1 MEKPNQRKISALPD
15 SNTRKNV
22 ENAHLPSLSE
32 KLVQFDWSVPAHGDS
47 VSSLQYIHEPASIL
61 SASHD
66 HTVRIWGVKGDEKE
80 SGLDLY
86 CKNYEESKS
95 TLNGYSIST

>member
-1 MEKPNQRKISALPD
+1 MPSKAWKKQISENFAYPTVTL
-15 SNTRKNV
+15 KNV

-47 VSSLQYIHEPASIL
+47 VSSLQRIHEPASIL

-66 HTVRIWGVKGDEKE
+66 HTVRIWGVKVMREE

-86 CKNYEESKS
+86 
-95 TLNGYSIST
+95 